1 MNLSNE
7 TSFNDEVI
15 DLYSIDLYSVL
26 EYSTTLRV
34 LDLSN
39 NADDVTITA
48 WVTFSALLWNRNA
61 ALTKLDF
68 RENKTNDGLMTAFA
82 ETLIN
87 NRS

>member
-1 MNLSNE
+1 VNLSNQ

-48 WVTFSALLWNRNA
+48 WVTSLHFS
-61 ALTKLDF
+61 
-68 RENKTNDGLMTAFA
+68 GIVMQH
-82 ETLIN
+82 
-87 NRS
+87 